1 MQRIILMLALTAL
14 TGCSALGLDTGGAKS
29 SGETKNM
36 GGSSKKSVT
45 GESAA
50 VNCGG
55 FSDWGDCSTK
65 ASRICPKGYQMVR
78 RDEDVIS
85 QRRIMYITC
94 N

>member
-1 MQRIILMLALTAL
+1 MQRIILMLALITL
-14 TGCSALGLDTGGAKS
+14 TGCSALGMDTGSTKGT
-29 SGETKNM
+29 GETKNT
-36 GGSSKKSVT
+36 GEAKKSAA

-55 FSDWGDCSTK
+55 HSSWGDCNTK
-65 ASRICPKGYQMVR
+65 ATQICPKGYQMIR
-78 RDEDVIS
+78 RDEDIIS